1 MHLYTKMKWAK
12 PVYTRNIVNPYVKVI
27 QRAAFDAIG
36 LIAVDKGPVTNM
48 LINAKKRFYFS
59 ISVAKDMDYV

>member
-1 MHLYTKMKWAK
+1 
-12 PVYTRNIVNPYVKVI
+12 VNPYVKVI